1 VSAVYAEGGSCA
13 LITLTLRH
21 HAGHRLTDSWTAL
34 RHAWSRVTSGR
45 AYQREQEQFGLTGFI
60 AAVEVTHG
68 AAGFHPHLHVVICH
82 DTPVSQELLEE
93 LAGRW
98 FARFERALQRRGFS
112 ALEFQGGLDVRTVTA
127 DSSGALGVYLA
138 KLALEVTGSMSKT
151 GRRHSSRTMW
161 QVLADGLATG
171 LADDLEAWAQYEQGS
186 HNRKQVT
193 FSRGL
198 RQRYRLAEEE
208 TDEEIAE
215 TDLGSDDLIALPAET
230 WSVIRGC
237 AEQLLTAAE
246 TDGLAGALAWLAARR
261 LEWVW
266 AGPRGAGSTRGHPA
280 AC

>member
-1 VSAVYAEGGSCA
+1 VVGPY
-13 LITLTLRH
+13 T
-21 HAGHRLTDSWTAL
+21 
-34 RHAWSRVTSGR
+34 
-45 AYQREQEQFGLTGFI
+45 REQEQFGVTGSI

-68 AAGFHPHLHVVICH
+68 AAGFHPHLHVVTCH

-98 FARFERALQRRGFS
+98 FPRFERALARRGFS
-112 ALEFQGGLDVRTVTA
+112 ALECQGGLDVRTVTP

-138 KLALEVTGSMSKT
+138 KFALEVTGGMSMT

-171 LADDLEAWAQYEQGS
+171 LADDLEAWAEDEKGS

-198 RQRYRLAEEE
+198 RRRYRLAKEES
-208 TDEEIAE
+208 DDEIAE

-246 TDGLAGALAWLAARR
+246 TDGLSGALAWLMARG

-266 AGPRGAGSTRGHPA
+266 IGPGLDRDEWLLRPL
-280 AC
+280 